1 MRLILF
7 IVPKEPDVRGDED
20 QESNEDCNDA
30 DNCDSVFT
38 TGSSDIEFSDN
49 ESMEEV
55 CFIL

>member
-7 IVPKEPDVRGDED
+7 IVPKEPDVSDED

-30 DNCDSVFT
+30 DNCDIVLT
-38 TGSSDIEFSDN
+38 AGSSDIEFSDN

-55 CFIL
+55 RFIL